1 MGVKRGVMAV
11 RIGREPGKK
20 YKKILTEFVRCAN
33 LNCALHK
40 QNQNKETKMEQQI
53 KDGLNFI
60 LGAVTSVKTEAETVI
75 TKINSDFQTLAAK
88 GAQDQSELSV
98 NLRKY
103 LQDGVSQLE
112 ALVGKVNATVEE
124 TKQKVASATNKG

>member
-1 MGVKRGVMAV
+1 
-11 RIGREPGKK
+11 
-20 YKKILTEFVRCAN
+20 
-33 LNCALHK
+33 
-40 QNQNKETKMEQQI
+40 MEQQI